1 MFRLQP
7 FDTNDLRSF
16 SDESIMVPQPRD
28 AIHNPLGLI
37 EERETM
43 AKLNKLE
50 KLRLMSRKLRSE
62 RHEANLLR
70 DEMPHIRQKV
80 VWSEKVIYP
89 LTTIIDDIE
98 EILVRANKLKRK
110 QGFVQGDQTFGGL
123 L

>member
-1 MFRLQP
+1 
-7 FDTNDLRSF
+7 
-16 SDESIMVPQPRD
+16 
-28 AIHNPLGLI
+28 
-37 EERETM
+37 M